1 VSTSSP
7 NSPADLPVQREREPV
22 PVRQVLRELG
32 IRPRKALGQHFLHD
46 RAIVRRIVET
56 AQLPPDALVVEI
68 GPGLGILTEEL
79 ARWAR
84 SVIAVELDAR
94 LAEQLAERFHGTNV
108 RIVHGD
114 ALEVDLAAL
123 TGQCPYFV
131 VANLPYNVATPILE
145 RLLTSDHPPERLVVM
160 VQREVAERMAARPP
174 AMSYLGVLVQF
185 FALPRVA
192 FRIGPGA
199 FTPPPK
205 VESAVVVLDRRT
217 PLLPKHHWDSFF
229 ALVRAGF
236 AQRRKMLLNALAT
249 ATGMDKEM
257 LRALLQ
263 RAGIEPSRRAET
275 LTVEEWLRLWR
286 VLHEDVAS

>member
-1 VSTSSP
+1 MSTSSP

-79 ARWAR
+79 ARRAR

-217 PLLPKHHWDSFF
+217 PPLPKHHWDSFF

>member
-1 VSTSSP
+1 MSTSSP

-22 PVRQVLRELG
+22 PVRQVLRDLG

-94 LAEQLAERFHGTNV
+94 LAEQLAERSHGTNV

-217 PLLPKHHWDSFF
+217 PPLPKHHWDSFF

-286 VLHEDVAS
+286 VLHEGVAS

>member
-1 VSTSSP
+1 MSTSSP
-7 NSPADLPVQREREPV
+7 NSPDDFPGQREREPV

-79 ARWAR
+79 ARWVR
-84 SVIAVELDAR
+84 SVIAIELDAR
-94 LAEQLAERFHGTNV
+94 LAAQLAERFHGTNV

-114 ALEVDLAAL
+114 ALAVDLAAL
-123 TGQCPYFV
+123 TGQRPYFV

-205 VESAVVVLDRRT
+205 VESAVVVLERRT
-217 PLLPKHHWDSFF
+217 PPLPKHHWDSFF

-236 AQRRKMLLNALAT
+236 AQRRKTLLNALAT

-257 LRALLQ
+257 LRTLLQ

-275 LTVEEWLRLWR
+275 LTVDEWLCLWR
-286 VLHEDVAS
+286 VLHEDLAS

>member
-94 LAEQLAERFHGTNV
+94 LAEQLAERSHGTNV

-217 PLLPKHHWDSFF
+217 PPLPKHHWDSFF

-286 VLHEDVAS
+286 VLHEGVAS

>member
-1 VSTSSP
+1 M
-7 NSPADLPVQREREPV
+7 
-22 PVRQVLRELG
+22 RQVLRELG

-94 LAEQLAERFHGTNV
+94 LAEQLAERSHGTNV

-217 PLLPKHHWDSFF
+217 PPLPKHHWDSFF

-286 VLHEDVAS
+286 VLHEGVAS

>member
-1 VSTSSP
+1 MSTSSP

-94 LAEQLAERFHGTNV
+94 LAEQLAERSHGTNV

-217 PLLPKHHWDSFF
+217 PPLPKHHWDSFF

-286 VLHEDVAS
+286 VLHEGVAS

>member
-1 VSTSSP
+1 MSTSSP

-79 ARWAR
+79 ARRAR

-114 ALEVDLAAL
+114 ALEVDLATL
-123 TGQCPYFV
+123 TGQCPY
-131 VANLPYNVATPILE
+131 
-145 RLLTSDHPPERLVVM
+145 
-160 VQREVAERMAARPP
+160 
-174 AMSYLGVLVQF
+174 
-185 FALPRVA
+185 
-192 FRIGPGA
+192 
-199 FTPPPK
+199 
-205 VESAVVVLDRRT
+205 
-217 PLLPKHHWDSFF
+217 
-229 ALVRAGF
+229 
-236 AQRRKMLLNALAT
+236 
-249 ATGMDKEM
+249 
-257 LRALLQ
+257 
-263 RAGIEPSRRAET
+263 
-275 LTVEEWLRLWR
+275 LW
-286 VLHEDVAS
+286 

>member
-114 ALEVDLAAL
+114 ALEVDLATL

-217 PLLPKHHWDSFF
+217 PPLPRHHWDSSF

-286 VLHEDVAS
+286 VLHEVVAS

>member
-1 VSTSSP
+1 MSTSSP

-217 PLLPKHHWDSFF
+217 PPLPKHHWDSFF

-286 VLHEDVAS
+286 VLHEGVAS

>member
-217 PLLPKHHWDSFF
+217 SPLPRHHWDSFF

-236 AQRRKMLLNALAT
+236 AQRRKTLLNALAT